1 MKYNN
6 GLLVECTEKEL
17 YNTYIQNKK
26 LLNCTYDEYRN
37 SAEQAGCKITNQF
50 IVVEEDKE
58 K

>member
-17 YNTYIQNKK
+17 YNMYMQNRKIVG
-26 LLNCTYDEYRN
+26 CTYDEYKI
-37 SAEQAGCKITNQF
+37 SAEQTGCKITNQF
-50 IVVEEDKE
+50 IIIEEDKE